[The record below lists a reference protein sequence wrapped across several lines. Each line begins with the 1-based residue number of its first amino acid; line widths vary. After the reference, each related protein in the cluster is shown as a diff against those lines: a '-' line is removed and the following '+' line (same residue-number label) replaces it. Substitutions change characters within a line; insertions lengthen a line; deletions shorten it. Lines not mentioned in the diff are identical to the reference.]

1 MLECVFGRR
10 RGNLRLSVHSPCSIF
25 NGLRFIASAP
35 GRRSTI
41 VVVLVLILY
50 GIPSSVS
57 AGSDLD
63 TAEKL
68 ATLLRSARTVI
79 SANQDLINDATIVDK
94 GLTGDVVARRATKLF
109 EDTSG
114 ISLENLDGDSRV
126 RRFLDAQVSAIREVV
141 DEHQTTI
148 NKPNIG
154 FKGFVPATFARLVNE
169 RFTLKVGNEA
179 RIKVTAP
186 RELVRNRKALPDPFE
201 SEAIEEH
208 FRSADWPRGQ
218 ILMKQ
223 LEENGTTV
231 VRILVPEYYAPACL
245 TCHGGTKSELDI
257 TGYPKEGRKLGELGG
272 VISIRFFQPAN
283 RTR

>member
-1 MLECVFGRR
+1 MAV
-10 RGNLRLSVHSPCSIF
+10 
-25 NGLRFIASAP
+25 
-35 GRRSTI
+35 
-41 VVVLVLILY
+41 VLILSLY
-50 GIPSSVS
+50 GFPSSVS
-57 AGSDLD
+57 AESDLE
-63 TAEKL
+63 TAENL

-94 GLTGDVVARRATKLF
+94 GLTGDSVVRKATKLF
-109 EDTSG
+109 EKTSG
-114 ISLENLDGDSRV
+114 TSLENFDGGSRV
-126 RRFLDAQVSAIREVV
+126 RRFLDAQISAIREIV

-201 SEAIEEH
+201 TEVIEEH
-208 FRSADWPRGQ
+208 FRSPNWPRGQ
-218 ILMKQ
+218 IFRKQ
-223 LEENGTTV
+223 LDENGMSV
-231 VRILVPEYYAPACL
+231 IRILVPEYYAPACL
-245 TCHGGTKSELDI
+245 TCHGGTKGELDI

-272 VISIRFFQPAN
+272 VISIRFLQPSN
-283 RTR
+283 RAR